1 MSPIIK
7 KKKEDASFTVKTL
20 RLYDSNNDVLTE
32 IMTEQIVGEF
42 HQNLFYEASTIV
54 YDDCIYYFKRHCEDH
69 QPTYLRNNLIRRMT
83 GEDTCMTSLRDSKKN
98 ED

>member
-32 IMTEQIVGEF
+32 IMTE
-42 HQNLFYEASTIV
+42 
-54 YDDCIYYFKRHCEDH
+54 
-69 QPTYLRNNLIRRMT
+69 
-83 GEDTCMTSLRDSKKN
+83 
-98 ED
+98 